1 MKSRRRIYPSQDALR
16 RSGLNSKAARS
27 SRSSISSR
35 NSPKI
40 DRVGQQPGGSQ
51 FSRSLPCRFISIG
64 GDHHHRR
71 VRQRR
76 LRAPQGVMLRQPRP
90 P

>member
-35 NSPKI
+35 NSPKSI
-40 DRVGQQPGGSQ
+40 GLVSSPAALSSAAH
-51 FSRSLPCRFISIG
+51 FIYRFISIG